1 MGSLTG
7 PFDVWP
13 LLVEPAARPLVAAIS
28 ECVDPAH
35 PSALTRFRKDWPTEL
50 VAGAVR
56 LVLARRKA
64 AVKFPHS
71 ECLVADPVGVEQAT
85 SLDVARH
92 KTRRF
97 AECGVTEIIDL
108 CCGIGGDAM
117 AFADALDVCLVDADP
132 ARVWMARHNVAQSVG
147 WRVPAVA
154 MDVTALRL
162 PLRPFHID
170 PERRTSDGRR
180 QHRFDEGKPDGT
192 FLLALIDRVKD
203 GALKLSPGVDLETL
217 PPGEIELINWRGTL
231 VQTVLWT
238 GCLAREPSLRTATR
252 LPESTSFTGKP
263 GLPIPCAG
271 SGGYLLSVDPAIER
285 AGLVGA
291 LCQLL
296 GLPAIYPT
304 LGLLTA
310 DTLPVS
316 PWVTPYEHLETLPW
330 HEKAVKAW
338 LVAHDAGEVT
348 VKTRDRVV
356 DPDSVSMRLRGKG
369 SQGYTVFVMRM
380 GQKVVAWITVTPG
393 VIQTERGNL

>member
-7 PFDVWP
+7 PFGVWP
-13 LLVEPAARPLVAAIS
+13 QLIEPAAQPLVTALSA
-28 ECVDPAH
+28 CADPAH
-35 PSALTRFRKDWPTEL
+35 PSVITRFRKDWPPDL
-50 VAGAVR
+50 VTGAVR
-56 LVLARRKA
+56 LILARRKA
-64 AVKFPHS
+64 ATKGPHW
-71 ECLVADPVGVEQAT
+71 ERLVADPVGVEQAT

-97 AECGVTEIIDL
+97 TDCGITEIVDL

-117 AFADALDVCLVDADP
+117 ALSEALDVCLVDADP

-147 WRVPAVA
+147 RRIPAVA
-154 MDVTALRL
+154 MDVTALRM
-162 PLRPFHID
+162 PSRPFHID

-192 FLLALIDRVKD
+192 FLLALIDRAKD

-238 GCLAREPSLRTATR
+238 GRLAREPSLRTATR
-252 LPESTSFTGKP
+252 LPEGATLTGPP
-263 GLPIPCAG
+263 GLPIPCADPDR
-271 SGGYLLSVDPAIER
+271 YLLTVDPAIER

-296 GLPAIYPT
+296 GLPAIHPA

-310 DTLPVS
+310 DTTPLS
-316 PWVTPYEHLETLPW
+316 PWLTPYEHLETLPW
-330 HEKAVKAW
+330 REKAVKAW
-338 LVAHDAGEVT
+338 LMAHDAGEVT

-356 DPDSVSMRLRGKG
+356 DPDSVSLRLRGKG
-369 SQGYTVFVMRM
+369 AQGYTVFVMRM
-380 GQKVVAWITVTPG
+380 GQKVVAWITVT
-393 VIQTERGNL
+393 ERCKL

>member
-1 MGSLTG
+1 MENLTG
-7 PFDVWP
+7 PFGVWP
-13 LLVEPAARPLVAAIS
+13 LLVEPATRPLVAAIS
-28 ECVDPAH
+28 ECADPAH
-35 PSALTRFRKDWPTEL
+35 PSALTRFRKDWPAEL

-64 AVKFPHS
+64 ATKWPHW
-71 ECLVADPVGVEQAT
+71 ERLVADPVGVEQAT
-85 SLDVARH
+85 SLDVGRH

-97 AECGVTEIIDL
+97 AECGVTEIVDL

-117 AFADALDVCLVDADP
+117 AFSETLDVYLVDADP
-132 ARVWMARHNVAQSVG
+132 ARVWMARHNVAQGVS
-147 WRVPAVA
+147 RLVA
-154 MDVTALRL
+154 ACVADVTRLPL

-180 QHRFDEGKPDGT
+180 QHRFDEGKPDGA
-192 FLLALIDRVKD
+192 FLLALIDRAKD

-217 PPGEIELINWRGTL
+217 PRGEIELINWRGTL

-238 GCLAREPSLRTATR
+238 GRLAREPSLRTATR
-252 LPESTSFTGKP
+252 LPEGATFTDSA
-263 GLPIPCAG
+263 GLPIPCADPAR
-271 SGGYLLSVDPAIER
+271 YLLTVDPAIER

-291 LCQLL
+291 LCQHL
-296 GLPAIYPT
+296 GLPAIHPA

-316 PWVTPYEHLETLPW
+316 PWVTPYEHIETLPW
-330 HEKAVKAW
+330 REKAVKAW

-356 DPDSVSMRLRGKG
+356 DPDSVSKRLRGKG
-369 SQGYTVFVMRM
+369 SKGYTVFVMRM
-380 GQKVVAWITVTPG
+380 GQKVVAWITVTPITG
-393 VIQTERGNL
+393 GLRTIM